1 MQIYEFKTLILHQ
14 IGDWEIHSLTGLPR
28 FTTAMVLFR
37 IEYQNTEWCVKL
49 LKRKRSKV
57 TRERH
62 IFVCVTRSLVSVF
75 Y

>member
-49 LKRKRSKV
+49 LKRKRSKE
-57 TRERH
+57 TGERH